1 MVHVTKARR
10 DLAKMKAPKQ
20 VMTGQVPTKV
30 PAPPTTRVPRQ
41 PPAPGS
47 QALQAEIGS
56 RFARNQAL
64 KQMTAA
70 TPPMLNKPLK

>member
-1 MVHVTKARR
+1 MAHVTKAHRA
-10 DLAKMKAPKQ
+10 LAKMKAPKQ
-20 VMTGQVPTKV
+20 VMTGQVPVKV
-30 PAPPTTRVPRQ
+30 PAPPTTRTPRT
-41 PPAPGS
+41 PPEPGS

-70 TPPMLNKPLK
+70 TPPQLNKALK